1 MFAQV
6 FAGMHRL
13 KQQVRAVSGLAD
25 DDFFNCH
32 LRGEIMKQQRVD
44 PGWAWTKKYNLSAGV
59 KFGDT
64 VQLSG
69 LVAFDSE
76 GNIVGEGNVYAQS
89 RQIFANIKEALA
101 SAGAEM
107 SDVVTITTYLTD
119 ISSYSEFGKAR
130 NEAFPDGVSS
140 STAVSVPALIM
151 PELLVEIT
159 AQAVIGSGS

>member
-6 FAGMHRL
+6 FAGMHCL
-13 KQQVRAVSGLAD
+13 KQQVRAVFELAND
-25 DDFFNCH
+25 EFCNSH
-32 LRGEIMKQQRVD
+32 VRGEIMKQQRID
-44 PGWAWTKKYNLSAGV
+44 PGWAWTRKYNLSAGV

-64 VQLSG
+64 MQLSG

-89 RQIFANIKEALA
+89 KQIFANIKEALA

-119 ISSYSEFGKAR
+119 ISSYSEFGKAK

-140 STAVSVPALIM
+140 ISVSPLTYSVRPRRFT
-151 PELLVEIT
+151 VT
-159 AQAVIGSGS
+159 V